1 MTYEP
6 YMSWECEL
14 CGRRGRVIVRN
25 DSDGNERMSQ
35 VEEAHAIASE
45 GDCPAP
51 SFRTG
56 QITYPKLATRRQQL
70 ASSEP
75 GLF

>member
-14 CGRRGRVIVRN
+14 CGRRGRVIVPN
-25 DSDGNERMSQ
+25 DSDAIERMTQ

-56 QITYPKLATRRQQL
+56 QIVHPRLPTGRRRS

-75 GLF
+75 RLF